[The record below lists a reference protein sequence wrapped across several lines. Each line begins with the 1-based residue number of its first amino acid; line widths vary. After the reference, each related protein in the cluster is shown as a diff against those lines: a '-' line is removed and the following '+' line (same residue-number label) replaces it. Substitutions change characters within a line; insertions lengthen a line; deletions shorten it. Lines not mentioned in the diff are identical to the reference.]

1 MRDFMKILESIL
13 LILKDIGAENG
24 VFLVSVMA
32 LGTVSLALIA
42 ILQLINRNK

>member
-1 MRDFMKILESIL
+1 MRGFMKTLESIL

-24 VFLVSVMA
+24 DFLISFMA
-32 LGTVSLALIA
+32 LGTVGLALVA